1 MVVSVEP
8 WARVIGSDW
17 FLRDVAVNGD
27 LEEQVDLTR
36 GVKGQG
42 VAGGRD
48 KVGKDAELPE
58 AICS

>member
-1 MVVSVEP
+1 M
-8 WARVIGSDW
+8 IGSDW